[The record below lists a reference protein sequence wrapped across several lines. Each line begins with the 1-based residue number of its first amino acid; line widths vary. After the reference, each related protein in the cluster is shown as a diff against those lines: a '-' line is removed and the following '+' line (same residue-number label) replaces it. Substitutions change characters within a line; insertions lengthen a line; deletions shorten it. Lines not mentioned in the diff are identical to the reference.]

1 MAGGMRNTL
10 KIKFYELYHLGPIIF
25 HFWSS
30 LLICKL
36 SLAWKVIILSKCFE
50 NDETLCKV
58 ENSIYNPMQS
68 AHSSSP
74 LKNGS
79 KSHFFL
85 GESEKMKLESVRQRN
100 KPLGIFECLKF
111 RIPCCRGLQ
120 TPLDSPSWFIDPSCI
135 TALLQSLISYCNH
148 SLEPCFPSD
157 PTRTVF
163 VKGKTHLR
171 SWLLQSLPEGW
182 RT

>member
-1 MAGGMRNTL
+1 M
-10 KIKFYELYHLGPIIF
+10 
-25 HFWSS
+25 
-30 LLICKL
+30 
-36 SLAWKVIILSKCFE
+36 IILSKCFE

-79 KSHFFL
+79 TSHFFL

-100 KPLGIFECLKF
+100 KPLGIFECFKF
-111 RIPCCRGLQ
+111 RIPCGRGLQ
-120 TPLDSPSWFIDPSCI
+120 TPLDSPSWFVDPSCI

-157 PTRTVF
+157 PIRTICKRQNSPSLMPSSVSASQRGGEHSDPVILISGVF
-163 VKGKTHLR
+163 
-171 SWLLQSLPEGW
+171 WLNIYEYKH
-182 RT
+182 